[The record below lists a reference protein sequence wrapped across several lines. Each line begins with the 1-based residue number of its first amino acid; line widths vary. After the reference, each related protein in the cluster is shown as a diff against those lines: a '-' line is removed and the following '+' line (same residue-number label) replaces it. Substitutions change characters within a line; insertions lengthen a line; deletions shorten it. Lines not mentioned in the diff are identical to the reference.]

1 MAELCNGGIYMD
13 YKIAVFL
20 FAACALY
27 IGIRALIQYF
37 NENKRPYTLT
47 TAKIVDFA
55 RSTNH
60 SPTSHGTYVGYTP
73 IFEYTYNGKTYQEEH
88 RVSSSKYSKGMKIV
102 PASKYKTG
110 DTVEVRVYDNGKKI
124 YAVIDDKNNIKMPL
138 YAGLPLTIVGFI
150 LLAVGISFYI

>member
-1 MAELCNGGIYMD
+1 MD
-13 YKIAVFL
+13 YKIAVFV
-20 FAACALY
+20 FSAVALY
-27 IGIRALIQYF
+27 IGIRALIQYY

-47 TAKIVDFA
+47 TATIVDFSKNIH
-55 RSTNH
+55 RNPNSDG
-60 SPTSHGTYVGYTP
+60 PYVGYTP

-124 YAVIDDKNNIKMPL
+124 YAVIDDKNNLKMPL
-138 YAGLPLTIVGFI
+138 YAGLPLTIIGFI
-150 LLAVGISFYI
+150 LLAVGISFYL